1 MIRSKRA
8 LDLEPDRP
16 GYQSPSLKV
25 LLLLLLFFFK
35 FSYS

>member
-16 GYQSPSLKV
+16 GNQSPSLNV
-25 LLLLLLFFFK
+25 LLLRFFK